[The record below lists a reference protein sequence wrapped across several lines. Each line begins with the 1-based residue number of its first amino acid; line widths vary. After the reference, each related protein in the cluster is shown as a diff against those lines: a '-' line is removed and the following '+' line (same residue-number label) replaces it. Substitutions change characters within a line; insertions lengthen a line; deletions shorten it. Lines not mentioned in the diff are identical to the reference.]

1 MPVIKEVTDTF
12 FTDLVC
18 GERRTFKTDRHRKA
32 FKKLHF
38 KKCDKCKN
46 APNISLGWNEVS
58 FTFDSA
64 SSYMESRERLIL
76 QENIVRT
83 FVS

>member
-1 MPVIKEVTDTF
+1 MPTKKEVTDTF

-18 GERRTFKTDRHRKA
+18 GERRTFKTDRHRTA

-38 KKCDKCKN
+38 KKCVRCSN

-58 FTFDSA
+58 FTDGQA